1 LYAPVSVL
9 TVLRTAQVARL
20 LAASTLGRVPLG
32 SSSVALLLFAR
43 QTWSIGV
50 AGLLVGVYT
59 AGLAVGAPALA
70 RIADRWRQP
79 PVMSAAAAVS
89 TAGFVTLAVTH
100 PPIGLAL
107 VATLVAG
114 AGAPPF
120 EAGLRVLWRD
130 LVPESQVTT
139 AYTLDIAVQE
149 VIFILGPL
157 TAIAVIAVGGPPA
170 GLFATAALQ
179 LIGTAWFV
187 TTPAV
192 RRWRGEVIASHAR
205 HWAGPL
211 RSAPLRLILAAI
223 VLVGSGVGAMPVA
236 ITRYA
241 EAAGDRS
248 WAGWM
253 LAAQAFGA
261 LIGGLLNTRLK
272 LPERFAPWLAAGLAL
287 GYLTLLL
294 TPPPPLMLPLAVF
307 SGLALPPLLT
317 ATFVTVDAVAPP
329 GTAAEAF
336 AWVSTAFTSGAAIG
350 AAVDGA
356 ILDNTPSVAVG
367 FVLGPIT
374 IALGAVLY
382 RALVAGLGHTDPAA
396 QRSGAVSGGSDG
408 PDHDGPE
415 SSI

>member
-1 LYAPVSVL
+1 MSVL
-9 TVLRTAQVARL
+9 TVLRTPQVARL

-43 QTWSIGV
+43 QTWSIGQ

-59 AGLAVGAPALA
+59 VGLAVGAPVLA

-79 PVMSAAAAVS
+79 PVMIAAALVS
-89 TAGFVTLAVTH
+89 TVGFVILAVTH
-100 PPIGLAL
+100 PSIGLAV
-107 VATLVAG
+107 VATLIAG

-130 LVPESQVTT
+130 LVPESQITT

-157 TAIAVIAVGGPPA
+157 TAVAAVAVGGPSA
-170 GLFATAALQ
+170 GLFVTAAFQ

-192 RRWRGEVIASHAR
+192 RRWRGEVIANTER

-211 RSAPLRLILAAI
+211 RSAPLRLLLAAI
-223 VLVGSGVGAMPVA
+223 VLIGAGVGAMPVA

-261 LIGGLLNTRLK
+261 LIGGLVNTRLK
-272 LPERFAPWLAAGLAL
+272 LPERCAPWLAAGLAL
-287 GYLTLLL
+287 GYLTLVL
-294 TPPPPLMLPLAVF
+294 TPEPPLMLLLAML

-317 ATFVTVDAVAPP
+317 ATFLIVDAVSPA

-336 AWVSTAFTSGAAIG
+336 AWVSTAFTTGAALG
-350 AAVDGA
+350 AAVDGI
-356 ILDNTPSVAVG
+356 ILDHTPGVAVG
-367 FVLGPIT
+367 FVLAPIT
-374 IALGAVLY
+374 MALAAVLY
-382 RALVAGLGHTDPAA
+382 RVLVAGLGHADLAA
-396 QRSGAVSGGSDG
+396 ERSGAVPGGSDG
-408 PDHDGPE
+408 RTPDGPE
-415 SSI
+415 SS

>member
-1 LYAPVSVL
+1 MQDMSVQ

-50 AGLLVGVYT
+50 AGLLVGMYT
-59 AGLAVGAPALA
+59 VGLAIGAPVLA

-79 PVMSAAAAVS
+79 PVMTGAAIVS
-89 TAGFVTLAVTH
+89 TIGFVTLAAAH
-100 PPIGLAL
+100 PPIGLAI
-107 VATLVAG
+107 VATLIAG

-120 EAGLRVLWRD
+120 EAGLRVLWRH

-149 VIFILGPL
+149 VIFIVGPM
-157 TAIAVIAVGGPPA
+157 VAVGGVAIGGPPG
-170 GLFATAALQ
+170 GLYATAALQ

-192 RRWRGEVIASHAR
+192 RRWRGEVAER

-223 VLVGSGVGAMPVA
+223 VLVGAGVGAMPVA

-241 EAAGDRS
+241 EVAGNRA

-261 LIGGLLNTRLK
+261 LIGGLANTRIK
-272 LPERFAPWLAAGLAL
+272 LPERRAPWIAATLAC
-287 GYLTLLL
+287 GYLLLVI
-294 TPPPPLMLPLAVF
+294 TPAPPLMLLLATV
-307 SGLALPPLLT
+307 SGVALPPLLT
-317 ATFVTVDAVAPP
+317 ATFVTVDAVAPS

-336 AWVSTAFTSGAAIG
+336 AWVSTAFTSGAAMG
-350 AAVDGA
+350 AALDGA
-356 ILDNTPSVAVG
+356 ILDGTDGVRVG
-367 FVLGPIT
+367 FVLAPVT
-374 IALGAVLY
+374 IA
-382 RALVAGLGHTDPAA
+382 
-396 QRSGAVSGGSDG
+396 SGALFYRMLIRTPTTL
-408 PDHDGPE
+408 PDRKI
-415 SSI
+415 S

>member
-1 LYAPVSVL
+1 MQGMSVQ

-32 SSSVALLLFAR
+32 ASSIALLLFAR

-50 AGLLVGVYT
+50 AGLLVGLYT
-59 AGLAVGAPALA
+59 VGLAVGAPVLA

-79 PVMSAAAAVS
+79 PVMTVAALVS
-89 TAGFVTLAVTH
+89 TLGFVTLAAAR
-100 PPIGLAL
+100 PPIELAV
-107 VATLVAG
+107 VATLIAG

-149 VIFILGPL
+149 VIFIVGPMV
-157 TAIAVIAVGGPPA
+157 AVGAVALGGPPA
-170 GLFATAALQ
+170 GLYATAGFQ

-187 TTPAV
+187 STPAV
-192 RRWRGEVIASHAR
+192 RRWRGEVADR

-223 VLVGSGVGAMPVA
+223 VLVGAGVGAMPVA

-241 EAAGDRS
+241 EAAGNRS

-261 LIGGLLNTRLK
+261 LLGGLANTRLK
-272 LPERFAPWLAAGLAL
+272 LPERRAASIAATLAAG
-287 GYLTLLL
+287 YLLL
-294 TPPPPLMLPLAVF
+294 VLTPAPPLMLLLAVV
-307 SGLALPPLLT
+307 SGVALPPLLT
-317 ATFVTVDAVAPP
+317 VTFVTVDAAAPA

-336 AWVSTAFTSGAAIG
+336 AWVSTAFTTGAAIG

-356 ILDNTPSVAVG
+356 ILDRTDSVVVG
-367 FVLGPIT
+367 FVLAPVT
-374 IALGAVLY
+374 IALGAAIY
-382 RALVAGLGHTDPAA
+382 RRLNTTLRSAGP
-396 QRSGAVSGGSDG
+396 RST
-408 PDHDGPE
+408 
-415 SSI
+415 